1 LCSFHKIEQC
11 HKSLDSN
18 GDIGMNKKLRF
29 GLIGYG
35 KVAALHARAMAAAP
49 HCELVSVSGHNKEK
63 RDAFASE
70 WKLASRDGVQEM
82 VQKDGVEAVLIPT
95 PHPRHYF
102 DAMDALSAGCHVLVE
117 KPLSLS
123 VSEAEEMMRQ
133 AQATGRLLSVISQ
146 RRWYPACIRIREAID
161 QGLLGS
167 PLLGQLTIL
176 GWRDEEYYRSDLWR
190 GSWEREGG
198 GVIVNQAPHQFDL
211 LCWYMGEVAEVYGA
225 WANVNHPYI
234 EVDDSAVATV
244 RFKSGGLASVFIS
257 NSQKP
262 GIYAKVHIHGS
273 SGASAGVQTDGGAM
287 FIAGRSGVLEP
298 PYNDL
303 WTVPGQEALREQWHK
318 EDKAFFAGIDA
329 TWHFFSLQEEDFA
342 RAILEGRTPAV
353 SGRDGLQVARI
364 IEGIYRSN
372 KEGKPVRY

>member
-1 LCSFHKIEQC
+1 
-11 HKSLDSN
+11 
-18 GDIGMNKKLRF
+18 MNRKLRF

-35 KVAALHARAMAAAP
+35 KVAALHARALAAAP
-49 HCELVSVSGHNKEK
+49 HCELVSVAGHNKEK
-63 RDAFASE
+63 RDAFAAQ
-70 WKLASRDGVQEM
+70 WKLASRENVQEM
-82 VQKDGVEAVLIPT
+82 VQKDGIEAVVITT

-123 VSEAEEMMRQ
+123 VSKTEEMIHY
-133 AQATGRLLSVISQ
+133 AQTTGRALSVVSQ
-146 RRWYPACIRIREAID
+146 RRWYPACTRIRSAID

-167 PLLGQLTIL
+167 PMLGQLTIL
-176 GWRDEEYYRSDLWR
+176 GWRDEEYYKSDPWR
-190 GSWEREGG
+190 GSWDGEGG

-211 LCWYMGEVAEVYGA
+211 LCWYLGEVQEVYGA
-225 WANVNHPYI
+225 WANINHPYI

-244 RFKSGGLASVFIS
+244 RFKSGALASIFIS

-287 FIAGRSGVLEP
+287 FIAGRSSVLEA

-303 WTVPGQEALREQWHK
+303 WTIPGQESLRKKWQS
-318 EDKAFFAGIDA
+318 EDEAFFATIDA
-329 TWHFFSLQEEDFA
+329 TWHFFALQEEEFA
-342 RAILEGRTPAV
+342 LSIFEGKAPRVT
-353 SGRDGLQVARI
+353 GFDGLQVARI

-372 KEGKPVRY
+372 KERTPVQF